1 MKSLVAIDIV
11 NLSKCFHL
19 YRSPLDRLKEA
30 FHPLKKKF
38 YSDFFALQNVSLSI
52 PTGQTW
58 GIIGLNGSGKSTLL
72 KLVCGIL
79 QPSSGSVTVNG
90 TISALLEL
98 GSGFNP
104 EFTGRQNVYFAGAL
118 AGVDRRQM
126 NRCFDE
132 IVAFAEI
139 GDFLDQPTKNYSS
152 GMLVRLAFAVAVNIN
167 PDILIIDE
175 ALAVGDSRFQHKC
188 MAKIKSFQKNSTI
201 LIVSHDQ
208 NAIMTLC
215 DKVAWLH
222 EGKLVAIGKP
232 KEIMQRYIG
241 VIYEGMG
248 NGAVQEEICSADVE
262 EMASRSAENSF
273 GVGKANISC
282 IRLRSLSRGDIEMVY
297 GGEEV
302 ALEILVEARED
313 IAKPLVGFLV
323 KNRLGIELFGDNNL
337 TLEKEI
343 SSLAAGTTATISFSF
358 KWPLLAAGSYAITAA
373 IADGTSEGHQQQH
386 WVHDMLVVE
395 VAPQK
400 GEVGLFNLDNIT
412 FEVIL

>member
-1 MKSLVAIDIV
+1 LVAIDIV
-11 NLSKCFHL
+11 NLSKRFHL

-38 YSDFFALQNVSLSI
+38 YADFFALQDVSFSI
-52 PTGQTW
+52 PVGQTW

-72 KLVCGIL
+72 KLICGIL
-79 QPSSGSVTVNG
+79 QPSSGSLSVNG

-126 NRCFDE
+126 NYCFDE
-132 IVAFAEI
+132 IVAFADI

-152 GMLVRLAFAVAVNIN
+152 GMLVRLAFAVAININ

-201 LIVSHDQ
+201 LLVSHDQ

-215 DKVAWLH
+215 DQVAWLH
-222 EGKLVAIGKP
+222 EGKLVAIGNP

-241 VIYEGMG
+241 VVYEGMDNAAEQG
-248 NGAVQEEICSADVE
+248 EICSAE
-262 EMASRSAENSF
+262 EEEVVPSKKVNSF
-273 GVGKANISC
+273 GLGKAGISS
-282 IRLRSLSRGDIEMVY
+282 IRLRSLSRGDIELVY

-302 ALEILVEARED
+302 ILEVLVEVSEE
-313 IAKPLVGFLV
+313 IKSPLVGFLV

-337 TLEKEI
+337 TLERVI
-343 SSLAAGTTATISFSF
+343 AGLAAGSTVTVTFSF
-358 KWPLLAAGSYAITAA
+358 KWPLLVAGSYAITAA
-373 IADGTSEGHQQQH
+373 IADGTLEGHQQQH
-386 WVHDMLVVE
+386 WVHDMLIVE
-395 VAPQK
+395 VARQRR
-400 GEVGLFNLDNIT
+400 EVGLFNLENIT
-412 FEVIL
+412 VEVKQ

>member
-1 MKSLVAIDIV
+1 MVAIDIV

-38 YSDFFALQNVSLSI
+38 SSDFFALQDVSFSI
-52 PTGQTW
+52 PLGQTW

-72 KLVCGIL
+72 KLICGIL
-79 QPSSGSVTVNG
+79 QPTSGSLTVNG

-104 EFTGRQNVYFAGAL
+104 EFTGRQNVYFSGAL

-126 NRCFDE
+126 NSCFDE
-132 IVAFAEI
+132 IVAFADI

-152 GMLVRLAFAVAVNIN
+152 GMLVRLAFAVAVHIN

-188 MAKIKSFQKNSTI
+188 AAKIKSFQKNSTI

-222 EGKLVAIGKP
+222 EGKLVAIGNP
-232 KEIMQRYIG
+232 KEIMQRYTE
-241 VIYEGMG
+241 VIYEGMDNVAEQG
-248 NGAVQEEICSADVE
+248 EICSTEDVE
-262 EMASRSAENSF
+262 EVVPRSVENSF
-273 GVGKANISC
+273 GSGKAGISR
-282 IRLRSLSRGDIEMVY
+282 IRLRSLSRGNIELVY

-302 ALEILVEARED
+302 VLEIQVKARED
-313 IAKPLVGFLV
+313 LARPLVGFLV
-323 KNRLGIELFGDNNL
+323 KNRLGLELFGDNNL

-343 SSLAAGTTATISFSF
+343 TGLSAGKTVTVTFSF
-358 KWPLLAAGSYAITAA
+358 KWPFLVAGSYAITAA
-373 IADGTSEGHQQQH
+373 IADGTLEGHQQQH

-395 VAPQK
+395 VARQRR
-400 GEVGLFNLDNIT
+400 EVGLFNLENIA
-412 FEVIL
+412 FAVKS